1 MDGWFGTH
9 VWRRDDAHLIPL
21 ATRVI
26 AIRNPLEIVSL
37 QQEALDALAERPF
50 VKPGGNE
57 HQKHA
62 RGRCARLGVDR

>member
-1 MDGWFGTH
+1 M
-9 VWRRDDAHLIPL
+9 WRRDDAHLISL
-21 ATRVI
+21 ATRVV
-26 AIRNPLEIVSL
+26 AVTNPFQVVTL